1 MTPAIAAAQQLL
13 DSAGYS
19 REQQVLDYPV
29 WLDRGDTA
37 SIELVAF
44 ARNSPRE
51 DDHCDRGV

>member
-1 MTPAIAAAQQLL
+1 MTPVIAAAQQLL

-44 ARNSPRE
+44 VWNSPR
-51 DDHCDRGV
+51 DTTTADRGV